1 MSFFSQQGGFG
12 LYFVLIVLQN
22 TVVIALS
29 ALQLAMLIRAIMSWF
44 PNEPNRFENFL
55 YSITEPFIFPIR
67 KLFER
72 LNWFQG
78 LPIDMSFF
86 ATYLI
91 LTVLLLVLA

>member
-1 MSFFSQQGGFG
+1 MY
-12 LYFVLIVLQN
+12 LALVILQN
-22 TVVIALS
+22 TVTIALS
-29 ALQLAMLIRAIMSWF
+29 VLQLAMLVRAILSWF
-44 PNEPNRFENFL
+44 PSAPEKLENFL
-55 YSITEPFIFPIR
+55 YAITEPLIMPMR

-78 LPIDMSFF
+78 LPIDMAFF

>member
-1 MSFFSQQGGFG
+1 M
-12 LYFVLIVLQN
+12 YFALVILQN
-22 TVVIALS
+22 TVVVALS
-29 ALQLAMLIRAIMSWF
+29 VLQLAMLIRAIMSWF
-44 PNEPNRFENFL
+44 PSEPNKFENFL
-55 YSITEPFIFPIR
+55 YAITEPLIMPVR